1 MAIVKGVNKTKIDAG
16 GSGTNVIPQ
25 AEFAG
30 TVKSVYDTYEATA
43 VASGDTIE
51 VATPPPESK
60 IVGIT
65 LAYDDLGTGC
75 TLAVGDSNTA
85 ALYIAATS
93 AADAGSTS
101 VIKVGGI
108 NYEIGTTDGDEEI
121 LITVAGS
128 AITGT
133 IKIEIFYV

>member
-43 VASGDTIE
+43 IASGDTIE

-65 LAYDDLGTGC
+65 LSTDDLGTGC

-85 ALYIAATS
+85 DLYITATS
-93 AADAGSTS
+93 AADALTTS
-101 VIKVGGI
+101 AINVGGM